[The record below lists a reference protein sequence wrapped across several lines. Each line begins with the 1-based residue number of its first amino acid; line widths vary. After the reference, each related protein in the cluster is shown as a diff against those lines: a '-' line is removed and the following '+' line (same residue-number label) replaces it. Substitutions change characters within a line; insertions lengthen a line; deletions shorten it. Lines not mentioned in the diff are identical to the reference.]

1 MSKVGSPGIG
11 RVQGG
16 ICVFGGGGGMRGDAR
31 VGENGFVRASILKF
45 MSEVSMMPY
54 LRLG

>member
-1 MSKVGSPGIG
+1 MI
-11 RVQGG
+11 
-16 ICVFGGGGGMRGDAR
+16 GDAR
-31 VGENGFVRASILKF
+31 FCGNGFVRASILKF